1 MADRGT
7 TERAG
12 HWPSLVVFDLDD
24 CVWSPEMYTLS
35 VVPTAADAVRGE
47 LGPGKG
53 EGVVGVRSGDDVIR
67 LYPGALQAFQRV
79 LAGEYGTNMRLAA
92 ASSADTPQAV
102 RIGRAA
108 MGVLEVLPGVTLLD
122 AFNRAGGGFEGT
134 PGGVGGNLQIG
145 RTAPL
150 TSNKSKTHFPILRE
164 NTGIAY
170 EEMLF
175 FDDCNWT
182 DHCTAVE
189 RALGVV
195 AQRTPHGMQTE
206 EWEAGLQSTQDMQSG
221 MASMHCNQSMHA
233 DRHNCREIQ
242 VPGGF
247 AGREPH
253 GKVEKAL
260 HNMSG

>member
-1 MADRGT
+1 MAST
-7 TERAG
+7 AG
-12 HWPSLVVFDLDD
+12 GRWPSLVVFDLDD

-35 VVPTAADAVRGE
+35 AVPSAADAVRGD
-47 LGPGKG
+47 LGNGKA
-53 EGVVGVRSGDDVIR
+53 GVVGVRSGGEVIR
-67 LYPGALQAFQRV
+67 LFPGALQAFQRV
-79 LAGEYGTNMRLAA
+79 LAGEYGVGMRLAA

-108 MGVLEVLPGVTLLD
+108 LAVLEVLPGVTLLE
-122 AFNRAGGGFEGT
+122 AFDRAGGGFEGT

-150 TSNKSKTHFPILRE
+150 TSDKSKTHFPILRA
-164 NTGIAY
+164 NTGVAY

-195 AQRTPHGMQTE
+195 AQRTPHGMQVE
-206 EWEAGLQSTQDMQSG
+206 EWEAGLQKWRSARG
-221 MASMHCNQSMHA
+221 ASFS
-233 DRHNCREIQ
+233 
-242 VPGGF
+242 
-247 AGREPH
+247 
-253 GKVEKAL
+253 
-260 HNMSG
+260 S